1 MTHRDSPKLQGI
13 LKNDD
18 NAQTAQNGQAVSPST
33 LLNIR
38 HAQSPREGPK
48 SVSIDPY
55 AETISPMMLGK
66 EKDVDDL
73 ELDRVSSGPR
83 AFKAKGP
90 NSKRLS
96 GRRARN
102 ASVTSLPSLDPSEGE
117 KDEEHHLF
125 SGGLVGQITAWL
137 REERKKRDARKT
149 RKTNESDS
157 HGITSG
163 VEIASRSR
171 RRSSGESVDLSRL
184 EQILKESIHFD
195 KPRKPSLV
203 HPSIRKRPSLKT
215 LHKNSSNAGQS
226 SDTEYHDGDALV
238 PSAEAWLDNTKTLAS
253 AGGGADP
260 AESTESLGLG
270 TRQAWSSFKYEIV
283 RLTHTL
289 RIKGWRRVP
298 MDMSNECTVERLSGA
313 LTNAVYVVSPPKTLP
328 PRPTSA
334 DGQQPVQRPPPA
346 KLLLRIYG
354 PQVEHLI
361 DRESEL
367 QILRRL
373 ARKRIGP
380 RMLGTFS
387 NGRFEEY
394 FHAKALDPQDL
405 RNADTSKQIAKRMRE
420 LHEGIDLLER
430 ERDEGAFVW
439 QNWDKW
445 FQRVQDV
452 TMWLDSEVL
461 KQQQSSKSDQV
472 DGWQTRGFVC
482 GTEWAVFKRTVQK
495 YREWLEAQYTEP
507 GQLRSRYVFAHND
520 TQYGNILRLLPSGTS
535 PLLLPAN
542 THKQLIVIDF
552 EYSNANTPGLEFA
565 NHFTEWCYNY
575 HDEKA
580 AWLCNTALYPTPEEQ
595 DRFLRAYVRHR
606 PQFNAPTP
614 NLGPADTEEKKK
626 RPQGPTSS
634 ISNFMLDARG
644 PPESPAV
651 MEKVNKDYQD
661 REDAQVQSL
670 LAETKMWR
678 LANSAQWVAWGI
690 VQAKV
695 PGLPDATTTTSA
707 SSIPLSETPDTLTPT
722 TEDNND
728 AQPFSSDPLSQ
739 ESQALQQDIHDKRP
753 DPNEEDDEAAEEEFD
768 YLAYARDRAM
778 FFWGDAVEL
787 GLIDINELPEDV
799 RLGLKRVGR

>member
-18 NAQTAQNGQAVSPST
+18 NAQTAQNGEAVSPST

-38 HAQSPREGPK
+38 YAQSPREGPK

-66 EKDVDDL
+66 DKDVDDL
-73 ELDRVSSGPR
+73 ELDRVPSGPR

-96 GRRARN
+96 GRRAHN
-102 ASVTSLPSLDPSEGE
+102 ASITSLPSLDPSEGE
-117 KDEEHHLF
+117 KDEEQHHLF
-125 SGGLVGQITAWL
+125 SGGLVGQITTWL
-137 REERKKRDARKT
+137 REERKKRDARKS

-157 HGITSG
+157 HEITSG
-163 VEIASRSR
+163 AETASRSR

-195 KPRKPSLV
+195 KPRKSSLV

-215 LHKNSSNAGQS
+215 LHKNSSNVGQS

-313 LTNAVYVVSPPKTLP
+313 LTNAVYVVSPPKILP

-420 LHEGIDLLER
+420 LHEGIELLER

-461 KQQQSSKSDQV
+461 KQQQSAESDKV
-472 DGWQTRGFVC
+472 DGWQARGFVC
-482 GTEWAVFKRTVQK
+482 GTEWAIFKKTVQK
-495 YREWLEAQYTEP
+495 YLLPIILSSLPSTLLSSSLLLTNNLQ
-507 GQLRSRYVFAHND
+507 

-552 EYSNANTPGLEFA
+552 EYANANTPGLEFA

-580 AWLCNTALYPTPEEQ
+580 SWLCNTALYPTPEEQ

-614 NLGPADTEEKKK
+614 NLGPADADEKKK

-644 PPESPAV
+644 PPESAAV
-651 MEKVNKDYQD
+651 TERANREYQA

-695 PGLPDATTTTSA
+695 PGLPDAPSTA
-707 SSIPLSETPDTLTPT
+707 SVPLSETPESLTPT
-722 TEDNND
+722 ED
-728 AQPFSSDPLSQ
+728 QPFSDPLSQ
-739 ESQALQQDIHDKRP
+739 EAKDLQEDIHDKRP
-753 DPNEEDDEAAEEEFD
+753 DPNEEDDEQAEEEFD

-787 GLIDINELPEDV
+787 GLIGMEELPEDV
-799 RLGLKRVGR
+799 KAGLKRVGR

>member
-1 MTHRDSPKLQGI
+1 MSHRDSPKLQGI

-18 NAQTAQNGQAVSPST
+18 NAQVTQNGEPVSPSQ
-33 LLNIR
+33 LLNLR
-38 HAQSPREGPK
+38 YAQSPREGPK

-55 AETISPMMLGK
+55 AEKISPMMLGK
-66 EKDVDDL
+66 DKDVDNL
-73 ELDRVSSGPR
+73 ELDRVPSGPR
-83 AFKAKGP
+83 TFKAKGP
-90 NSKRLS
+90 NQKRLS
-96 GRRARN
+96 GRPSRN
-102 ASVTSLPSLDPSEGE
+102 ASVTSLPTLEPSETE

-125 SGGLVGQITAWL
+125 NSGLVGQVTAWL
-137 REERKKRDARKT
+137 REEKKKRDARKA
-149 RKTNESDS
+149 RKSADAQAQEAATS
-157 HGITSG
+157 HEN
-163 VEIASRSR
+163 VETASRSR
-171 RRSSGESVDLSRL
+171 RRSSAESVDLSRL
-184 EQILKESIHFD
+184 EQILKESVHFD
-195 KPRKPSLV
+195 KPRRPSLL
-203 HPSIRKRPSLKT
+203 HPSIRKRPSVNR
-215 LHKNSSNAGQS
+215 LHKSSSNAGQS
-226 SDTEYHDGDALV
+226 SDTEYIDGDALV

-253 AGGGADP
+253 AGGTADP
-260 AESTESLGLG
+260 SESTESLGLG
-270 TRQAWSSFKYEIV
+270 SRQAWSSFKYEIV

-313 LTNAVYVVSPPKTLP
+313 LTNAVYVVSPPSVLP

-334 DGQQPVQRPPPA
+334 DGKQPLQRPPPA

-380 RMLGTFS
+380 RLLGTFS

-394 FHAKALDPQDL
+394 FHAKALDPKDL
-405 RNADTSKQIAKRMRE
+405 RNPDTSKQIAKRMRE

-461 KQQQSSKSDQV
+461 KHQQSRNTSK
-472 DGWQTRGFVC
+472 DGWQARGFVC
-482 GTEWAVFKRTVQK
+482 GTEWAVFKKTVQK

-552 EYSNANTPGLEFA
+552 EYANANTPGLEFA

-575 HDEKA
+575 HDEKVP
-580 AWLCNTALYPTPEEQ
+580 WLCNTSLYPTSEEQ
-595 DRFLRAYVRHR
+595 DRFVRAYVRHR
-606 PQFNAPTP
+606 PQFNAATP
-614 NLGPADTEEKKK
+614 LLGPQDSEKPK
-626 RPQGPTSS
+626 RPAGPTSS

-644 PPESPAV
+644 PPESAATTAKQDA
-651 MEKVNKDYQD
+651 EYQAQ
-661 REDAQVQSL
+661 EDEQVRSL
-670 LAETKMWR
+670 LRETHMWR
-678 LANSAQWVAWGI
+678 LANTAQWVAWGI

-695 PGLPDATTTTSA
+695 PGLPDAP
-707 SSIPLSETPDTLTPT
+707 SSTIPLSETPDELTPT
-722 TEDNND
+722 ED
-728 AQPFSSDPLSQ
+728 QPFSDPLDAEAKQ
-739 ESQALQQDIHDKRP
+739 LQDDIKDKRP
-753 DPNEEDDEAAEEEFD
+753 DPNEEDDEQAEEEFD

-778 FFWGDAVEL
+778 FFWGDALSL
-787 GLIDINELPEDV
+787 GIVKEEELPEDV
-799 RLGLKRVGR
+799 RRSVKTVEN

>member
-1 MTHRDSPKLQGI
+1 MSHRDSPKLQGI

-18 NAQTAQNGQAVSPST
+18 NAQTAQDGQAVSPST

-38 HAQSPREGPK
+38 PAPSPREGPK

-66 EKDVDDL
+66 DKDVDDL
-73 ELDRVSSGPR
+73 ELDRVPSGPR

-96 GRRARN
+96 GRRAHN
-102 ASVTSLPSLDPSEGE
+102 ASVTSLPSLEQSEGE

-149 RKTNESDS
+149 RKTADS
-157 HGITSG
+157 QSHEEVHSHEG
-163 VEIASRSR
+163 ANMAHRSR

-184 EQILKESIHFD
+184 EQILKESVHFE
-195 KPRKPSLV
+195 KPRRSSLL
-203 HPSIRKRPSLKT
+203 HPSIRKRPSVKN
-215 LHKNSSNAGQS
+215 LHKSSSNAGHS
-226 SDTEYHDGDALV
+226 SDTEFFDGDALV

-253 AGGGADP
+253 AGGAADP

-313 LTNAVYVVSPPKTLP
+313 LTNAVYVVSPPNTLP
-328 PRPTSA
+328 ARPTSA
-334 DGQQPVQRPPPA
+334 DGKQPMQRPPPA

-380 RMLGTFS
+380 RLLGTFS

-405 RNADTSKQIAKRMRE
+405 RNPDTSKQIAKRMRE

-445 FQRVQDV
+445 FQRVETV
-452 TMWLDSEVL
+452 TMWLDGEVL
-461 KQQQSSKSDQV
+461 KEQQTKKPTGS
-472 DGWQTRGFVC
+472 DGWQSRGFVC
-482 GTEWAVFKRTVQK
+482 GTEWAVFKKTVQK

-552 EYSNANTPGLEFA
+552 EYANANTPGLEFA

-580 AWLCNTALYPTPEEQ
+580 PWLCNTSFYPTPEEQ
-595 DRFLRAYVRHR
+595 DRFVRAYVRHR

-614 NLGPADTEEKKK
+614 NLGPADKDPQEKQK
-626 RPQGPTSS
+626 RPAGPTSS

-644 PPESPAV
+644 PPESAATTAKADA
-651 MEKVNKDYQD
+651 EYQAQ
-661 REDAQVQSL
+661 EDEQVASL
-670 LAETKMWR
+670 LRETRMWR
-678 LANSAQWVAWGI
+678 LANSTQWVAWGI

-695 PGLPDATTTTSA
+695 PGLPSDTPASA
-707 SSIPLSETPDTLTPT
+707 IPLSETHDEMTPT
-722 TEDNND
+722 GDND
-728 AQPFSSDPLSQ
+728 QAFSDPLDAEGKAMQ
-739 ESQALQQDIHDKRP
+739 EDIHDKRP
-753 DPNEEDDEAAEEEFD
+753 DPNEEDDEQAEEEFD

-778 FFWGDAVEL
+778 FFWGDALALGIVEEK
-787 GLIDINELPEDV
+787 DLPEDV
-799 RLGLKRVGR
+799 RAGVKRVQN

>member
-1 MTHRDSPKLQGI
+1 
-13 LKNDD
+13 
-18 NAQTAQNGQAVSPST
+18 
-33 LLNIR
+33 
-38 HAQSPREGPK
+38 
-48 SVSIDPY
+48 
-55 AETISPMMLGK
+55 MLGK
-66 EKDVDDL
+66 DKDVDDL
-73 ELDRVSSGPR
+73 ELDRVPSGPR

-96 GRRARN
+96 GRPSRN
-102 ASVTSLPSLDPSEGE
+102 ASVTSLPFLEQSETD

-125 SGGLVGQITAWL
+125 SGGLVGQVTAWL
-137 REERKKRDARKT
+137 REERKKREARKM
-149 RKTNESDS
+149 RKSADAPQDDS
-157 HGITSG
+157 TSHEN
-163 VEIASRSR
+163 VDTASRSR

-184 EQILKESIHFD
+184 EQILKESVHFD
-195 KPRKPSLV
+195 KPRRPSLL
-203 HPSIRKRPSLKT
+203 HPSIRKRPSVNR
-215 LHKNSSNAGQS
+215 LHKSSSNAGQS

-238 PSAEAWLDNTKTLAS
+238 PSAEAWLDNTKTLA
-253 AGGGADP
+253 GGGGTADP
-260 AESTESLGLG
+260 SESTESLGLG
-270 TRQAWSSFKYEIV
+270 TRQAWSSFKFEIV

-313 LTNAVYVVSPPKTLP
+313 LTNAVYVVSPPSVLP

-334 DGQQPVQRPPPA
+334 DGKQSLQRPPPS

-380 RMLGTFS
+380 RLLGTFT

-405 RNADTSKQIAKRMRE
+405 RNRDTSKQIAKRMRE

-461 KQQQSSKSDQV
+461 KHQQSKNSSGE
-472 DGWQTRGFVC
+472 GWQARGFVC
-482 GTEWAVFKRTVQK
+482 GTEWAVFKKTVQK

-552 EYSNANTPGLEFA
+552 EYANANTPGLEFA

-580 AWLCNTALYPTPEEQ
+580 PWRCNTALYPTPEEQ
-595 DRFLRAYVRHR
+595 ERFLRAYVRHR
-606 PQFNAPTP
+606 PQFNAATP
-614 NLGPADTEEKKK
+614 MLGPQDGAAAEKEKEKLK
-626 RPQGPTSS
+626 RPPGPSSS

-644 PPESPAV
+644 PPESAATTAKQDA
-651 MEKVNKDYQD
+651 EYQAQ
-661 REDAQVQSL
+661 EDAQVRSL
-670 LAETKMWR
+670 LRETHMWR

-695 PGLPDATTTTSA
+695 PGLPSA
-707 SSIPLSETPDTLTPT
+707 PSSTIPLSETPDELTPT
-722 TEDNND
+722 GE
-728 AQPFSSDPLSQ
+728 QPFSDPLDAEAKQ
-739 ESQALQQDIHDKRP
+739 LQDDISDKRP
-753 DPNEEDDEAAEEEFD
+753 DPNEEDDEQAEEEFD

-778 FFWGDAVEL
+778 FFWGDALSL
-787 GLIDINELPEDV
+787 GIVSEEELPKDV
-799 RLGLKRVGR
+799 RDSVKRVEN

>member
-1 MTHRDSPKLQGI
+1 MSHRDSPKLQGI
-13 LKNDD
+13 LKNDE
-18 NAQTAQNGQAVSPST
+18 NAPVTQNGEAVSPSQ
-33 LLNIR
+33 LLNLR
-38 HAQSPREGPK
+38 YAQSPREGPK

-66 EKDVDDL
+66 DKDVDNL
-73 ELDRVSSGPR
+73 ELDRVPSGPR
-83 AFKAKGP
+83 TFKAKGP
-90 NSKRLS
+90 NQKRLS
-96 GRRARN
+96 GRPSRN
-102 ASVTSLPSLDPSEGE
+102 ASVTSLPTLEPSEAE

-125 SGGLVGQITAWL
+125 NSGLVGQVTAWL
-137 REERKKRDARKT
+137 REEKKKRDARKA
-149 RKTNESDS
+149 RKSADAQAQEDAIS
-157 HGITSG
+157 HENTDTS
-163 VEIASRSR
+163 SRSR
-171 RRSSGESVDLSRL
+171 RRSSAESVDLSRL

-195 KPRKPSLV
+195 KPRRPSLL
-203 HPSIRKRPSLKT
+203 HPNLRKRPSVT
-215 LHKNSSNAGQS
+215 RLHKSSSNAGQS
-226 SDTEYHDGDALV
+226 SDTEYFDGDALV

-253 AGGGADP
+253 AGGAADP
-260 AESTESLGLG
+260 TESTESLGLG
-270 TRQAWSSFKYEIV
+270 SRQAWSSFKYEIV

-313 LTNAVYVVSPPKTLP
+313 LTNAVYVVSPPSVLP

-334 DGQQPVQRPPPA
+334 DGKPPLQRPPPA

-380 RMLGTFS
+380 RLLGTFS

-394 FHAKALDPQDL
+394 FHARALDPKDL
-405 RNADTSKQIAKRMRE
+405 RNPDTSKQIAKRMRE

-461 KQQQSSKSDQV
+461 KHQQSKNTSKE
-472 DGWQTRGFVC
+472 GWQARGFVC
-482 GTEWAVFKRTVQK
+482 GTEWAIFKQTVQK

-552 EYSNANTPGLEFA
+552 EYANANTPGLEFA

-575 HDEKA
+575 HDEKVP
-580 AWLCNTALYPTPEEQ
+580 WLCNTSLYPTPEEQ
-595 DRFLRAYVRHR
+595 DRFVRAYVRHR
-606 PQFNAPTP
+606 PQFNAVTP
-614 NLGPADTEEKKK
+614 LLGPQDSTPTEKDKTNEKPK
-626 RPQGPTSS
+626 RPAGPTSS

-644 PPESPAV
+644 PPESAATTAKQDA
-651 MEKVNKDYQD
+651 EYQAQ
-661 REDAQVQSL
+661 EDAQVRSL
-670 LAETKMWR
+670 LRETHMWR
-678 LANSAQWVAWGI
+678 LANTAQWVAWGI

-695 PGLPDATTTTSA
+695 PGLPDAP
-707 SSIPLSETPDTLTPT
+707 SSNIPLSETPDEITPT
-722 TEDNND
+722 ED
-728 AQPFSSDPLSQ
+728 QPFSDPLDQ
-739 ESQALQQDIHDKRP
+739 EAKDLQDDIKDKRP
-753 DPNEEDDEAAEEEFD
+753 DPNEEDDEQAEEEFD

-778 FFWGDAVEL
+778 FFWGDALSL
-787 GLIDINELPEDV
+787 GIVKEGDLPEDV
-799 RLGLKRVGR
+799 RRSVKMVEN

>member
-1 MTHRDSPKLQGI
+1 MSHRDSPKLQGI
-13 LKNDD
+13 LKNDE
-18 NAQTAQNGQAVSPST
+18 NAQVAQNGEAVSPSQ
-33 LLNIR
+33 LLNLR
-38 HAQSPREGPK
+38 YAQSPREGPK

-66 EKDVDDL
+66 DKDVDNL
-73 ELDRVSSGPR
+73 ELDRVPSGPR
-83 AFKAKGP
+83 TFKAKGP
-90 NSKRLS
+90 NQKRLS
-96 GRRARN
+96 GRPSRN
-102 ASVTSLPSLDPSEGE
+102 ASVTSLPTLEPPEAE

-125 SGGLVGQITAWL
+125 NSGLVGQITAWL
-137 REERKKRDARKT
+137 REEKKKRDARKV
-149 RKTNESDS
+149 RKSADAQAQEDATS
-157 HGITSG
+157 HEK
-163 VEIASRSR
+163 VETASRSR
-171 RRSSGESVDLSRL
+171 RRSSAESVDLSRL
-184 EQILKESIHFD
+184 EQILKESVHFD
-195 KPRKPSLV
+195 KPRRPSLL
-203 HPSIRKRPSLKT
+203 HPSIRKRPSVT
-215 LHKNSSNAGQS
+215 RLHKSSSNAGQS
-226 SDTEYHDGDALV
+226 SDTEYFDGDALV

-253 AGGGADP
+253 AGGNADP

-270 TRQAWSSFKYEIV
+270 SRQAWSSFKYEIV

-313 LTNAVYVVSPPKTLP
+313 LTNAVYVVSPPSVLP

-334 DGQQPVQRPPPA
+334 DGKQPLQRPPPA

-380 RMLGTFS
+380 RLLGTFS

-394 FHAKALDPQDL
+394 FHAKALDPKDL

-461 KQQQSSKSDQV
+461 KHQQSKTTSKE
-472 DGWQTRGFVC
+472 GWQTRGFVC
-482 GTEWAVFKRTVQK
+482 GTEWAVFKKTVQK

-552 EYSNANTPGLEFA
+552 EYANANTPGLEFA

-575 HDEKA
+575 HDEKVP
-580 AWLCNTALYPTPEEQ
+580 WLCNTSLYPTPEEQ
-595 DRFLRAYVRHR
+595 DRFVRAYVRHR
-606 PQFNAPTP
+606 PQFNAVTP
-614 NLGPADTEEKKK
+614 LLGPQDSTPMEKDKSSEKPK
-626 RPQGPTSS
+626 RPAGPTSS

-644 PPESPAV
+644 PPESAATTAKQDA
-651 MEKVNKDYQD
+651 EYQAN
-661 REDAQVQSL
+661 EDAQVQSL
-670 LAETKMWR
+670 LRETHMWR

-695 PGLPDATTTTSA
+695 PGLPDAP
-707 SSIPLSETPDTLTPT
+707 SSTIPLSETPDEITPT
-722 TEDNND
+722 ED
-728 AQPFSSDPLSQ
+728 QPFSDPLGQ
-739 ESQALQQDIHDKRP
+739 EAKDLQDDIRDKRP
-753 DPNEEDDEAAEEEFD
+753 DPNEEDDEQAEEEFD

-778 FFWGDAVEL
+778 FFWGDALSL
-787 GLIDINELPEDV
+787 GIVKEEELPEDV
-799 RLGLKRVGR
+799 RRSVKKVDN